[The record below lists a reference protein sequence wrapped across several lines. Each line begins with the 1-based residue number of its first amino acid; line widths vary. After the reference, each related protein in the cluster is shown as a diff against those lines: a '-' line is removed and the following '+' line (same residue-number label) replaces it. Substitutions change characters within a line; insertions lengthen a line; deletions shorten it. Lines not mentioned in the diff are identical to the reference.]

1 MLIPVQPG
9 GADVEKSQLST
20 IERRIRMEY
29 TEWPQLALT
38 QGQARRL
45 WDLPPQ
51 LCETALSRLVV
62 DGFLEHVDEVFCRR
76 GLGRRRPDLR
86 RASTQGN
93 GRHPRS
99 PFAAGSDRAASIR
112 LAPGPCLAPRTADSG
127 DDARIP
133 A

>member
-1 MLIPVQPG
+1 MLVLTQPG
-9 GADVEKSQLST
+9 GADVENPQLST

-29 TEWPQLALT
+29 MEWPNLALT

-45 WDLPPQ
+45 WNLPPP
-51 LCETALSRLVV
+51 LCEAALSKLVI

-76 GLGRRRPDLR
+76 GLGRRRPGLR

-93 GRHPRS
+93 GRHARS
-99 PFAAGSDRAASIR
+99 PFAAGPDRAVSIR
-112 LAPGPCLAPRTADSG
+112 ITPGPCPAPGADDLG
-127 DDARIP
+127 GDARIP

>member
-1 MLIPVQPG
+1 MLIAIRPG
-9 GADVEKSQLST
+9 GTDVENPQLST

-45 WDLPPQ
+45 WNLPPQ
-51 LCETALSRLVV
+51 LCETVLSRLIV
-62 DGFLEHVDEVFCRR
+62 DGFLEYVDEVFCRR
-76 GLGRRRPDLR
+76 GLGRRRPTPRPAL
-86 RASTQGN
+86 TQRT
-93 GRHPRS
+93 GRHIQS
-99 PFAAGSDRAASIR
+99 PFAAGLDRSASLR
-112 LAPGPCLAPRTADSG
+112 LAPGPCPAPGTVDLG